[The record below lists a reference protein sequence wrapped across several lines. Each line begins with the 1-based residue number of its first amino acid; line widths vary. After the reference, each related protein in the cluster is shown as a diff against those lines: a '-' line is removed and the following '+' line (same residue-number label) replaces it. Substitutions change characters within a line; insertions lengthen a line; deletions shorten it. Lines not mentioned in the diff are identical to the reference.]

1 MSQNSALDARG
12 DAAARR
18 GRGPARGARTREGAR
33 PRGGR
38 RGGGRR
44 APALGVRDNAAVAD
58 LPSIDEARGV
68 LLGAVRPLAAEP
80 VPVGDAL
87 ARVLAEDVVAAADV
101 PAFANSAMDGFAV
114 AAGPAGRAL
123 RVVGESRAGEPF
135 AGVVGEGEAVR

>member
-1 MSQNSALDARG
+1 MSQNSALDDRG
-12 DAAARR
+12 TRPRGVGAAARR
-18 GRGPARGARTREGAR
+18 GRGGAEGAR
-33 PRGGR
+33 RAR
-38 RGGGRR
+38 RGACAARR

-101 PAFANSAMDGFAV
+101 PAFANSAMD
-114 AAGPAGRAL
+114 
-123 RVVGESRAGEPF
+123 
-135 AGVVGEGEAVR
+135 